1 VTQPH
6 AGGAFW
12 TRRRFLL
19 AAAVVAVGAGA
30 TVEAVNLAEG
40 GGGGHE
46 LFRPKRLM
54 PGQVLDLRN
63 WKIGLPTTGEVKQPR
78 LEGFSGPA
86 FEVVPA
92 VTFTARAGDKAQD
105 GSKYARSE
113 LREMNPDGSNASWS
127 TTSGTHVM
135 ELRQRVTHLPVV
147 KPQVICGQIHST
159 TDYLI
164 LVELEASKLYVRY
177 RDDIAGVLDG
187 DYRLGTYFR
196 LRLVAADGFADVY
209 YNGVHKV
216 RHKLDADGCYF
227 KAGCYVQSS
236 TATGDAPTAFAAVD
250 IAELSVSHRR

>member
-1 VTQPH
+1 VTDPRP
-6 AGGAFW
+6 GAFW

-30 TVEAVNLAEG
+30 GAEVVNLTEG
-40 GGGGHE
+40 GKGPMG
-46 LFRPKRLM
+46 FRTRKLK
-54 PGQVLDLRN
+54 PGEVLDLRT
-63 WKIGLPTTGEVKQPR
+63 WKIGLPTTEEVKQPQ
-78 LEGFSGPA
+78 LEGFSGTD

-92 VTFTARAGDKAQD
+92 VTFTAHCGDKAQA

-113 LREMNPDGSNASWS
+113 LREMNADGSNAAWS
-127 TTSGTHVM
+127 SSKGTHVM

-147 KPQVICGQIHST
+147 KPQVVCGQIHNV

-164 LVELEASKLYVRY
+164 LVELDGSKLYVRY
-177 RDDIAGVLDG
+177 KDDVAGVLDDG
-187 DYRLGTYFR
+187 YRLGTYFG
-196 LRLVAADGFADVY
+196 LRLVAAGGFVDVY

-216 RHKLDADGCYF
+216 RHALVATGCYF

-250 IAELSVSHRR
+250 IAELTVSHGR